1 MHNYPRAGERW
12 QHKQGW
18 TVVILSVKTT
28 TAGHVALSTEF
39 HREVMYRYDS
49 DNKVT
54 ESPLS
59 WFMGNYSFFQVNM
72 EKEPH
77 NDNSTRA
84 QLPDSV
90 PVIRWRERKS
100 RQQPELDS
108 HHYSN
113 YL

>member
-12 QHKQGW
+12 KHKHGW
-18 TVVILSVKTT
+18 TVVILSVRE
-28 TAGHVALSTEF
+28 VYSSRIPILSEF
-39 HREVMYRYDS
+39 QREVMYRYDR

-59 WFMGNYSFFQVNM
+59 WFMENYSFFQVVIR
-72 EKEPH
+72 KVRYS
-77 NDNSTRA
+77 DNTTRA

-90 PVIRWRERKS
+90 PVIRWRERQP

-108 HHYSN
+108 DHYSN
-113 YL
+113 FL